1 MLMYIMYMYRVY
13 EVYSV
18 IEVCHTFQYVY
29 MHVVVPFGLNFIFFY
44 FNLIVIHIVPKN
56 KRK

>member
-1 MLMYIMYMYRVY
+1 MYIMYMYRVY